1 MTKASEYHKQGFTC
15 AEAIIKA
22 YNEEHNTNVP
32 VAIGSSMGAG
42 FTVAS
47 LCGAV
52 GAAVVVIGYLKGRE
66 SEKEPNEARNYSKEL
81 MMEIRNKYGTEV
93 CKDLKK
99 SGVSCGEIID
109 FTYDALN
116 IILN

>member
-1 MTKASEYHKQGFTC
+1 MTKASEFHKQGFTC
-15 AEAIIKA
+15 GEAMIKA
-22 YNEEHNTNVP
+22 YNEEHNTTIP
-32 VAIGSSMGAG
+32 VGIGSSMGAG

-52 GAAVVVIGYLKGRE
+52 GAAAVIIGHLKGRE
-66 SEKEPNEARNYSKEL
+66 SEKEANEARSYSKEL

-116 IILN
+116 RILK